1 MVRKPRFALI
11 ALSFTAWRTWGMTSA
26 YDLGKVYAICSP

>member
-11 ALSFTAWRTWGMTSA
+11 ALTFTAWRTWRMISA
-26 YDLGKVYAICSP
+26 YDLGKVSAICSP